1 MGYQELRCN
10 KTKEK
15 GHKAFVMS
23 DWTDS
28 LGGSQQGLPP
38 LCPPQAR
45 PKPMMS
51 SRATRPRSR
60 RGRVPPPVELD
71 PVVESTEEAEAVGS
85 SVGPEQAP
93 RLPPEESPAEPL
105 VTSAEKSHGG
115 HCQRLDRHRDEQ
127 TEASEPSNSLT
138 PGKVPIMPASPPSQ
152 LHQPSG
158 EDAQE
163 GHGSNLYLALQQAV
177 ESLEKAAASCRQ
189 QASSLPASTTML
201 GPEEPSKADEDN
213 LHPLQRLEELVRSW
227 SPVSQEEG
235 LPEQERIHYKREALS
250 LTEQNA
256 SLRSSL
262 KNKEDE
268 LAQDQASLQAFQ
280 DEKEMLQRQVWE
292 LHESLL
298 RLDLPPAH
306 PLSQDSSM
314 SRSSSPGAE
323 EELWGT
329 QQLQS
334 ISSPVI
340 SAPLTPELQG
350 LEAQMEQHRRTIQ
363 RLKCFNQMLLG
374 ALQTCKGRSEG
385 LSMRLGQREAETTAL
400 HLALQ
405 YSEQC
410 VEAYGVLLD
419 LRTVDTRTVPGL
431 QAREGRTESAMAEA
445 QRLLSEEDPTE
456 AGILARVYAS
466 PEGSSVDAPTELEV
480 AALLQSYIGRLRAH
494 QALVKVSPEP
504 DSKPGLGSSVPREEV
519 IFQAMLGAQPNLE
532 LPRLEK
538 TQIQQELATMREAL
552 VDLTLKLQL
561 VKKEKRALELRDAAH
576 RAQGTLYLLLLE
588 QLQWQLGQGRPQ
600 DPLSSGE
607 SDSDSDS
614 SCGAWIPGDRD
625 QPAWP
630 GGPRDSEDML
640 QELTNS
646 LTRIQELQGQ
656 LMELQS
662 SLEQMAQDERVQRA
676 RCLEL
681 TSDFCKAHSALV
693 LAFRGAQRK
702 QEQHQQTLDQQIALM
717 AARQEEEL
725 ESLAQ
730 VAQVLEDSGIL
741 MPWGETSL

>member
-1 MGYQELRCN
+1 
-10 KTKEK
+10 
-15 GHKAFVMS
+15 
-23 DWTDS
+23 
-28 LGGSQQGLPP
+28 
-38 LCPPQAR
+38 
-45 PKPMMS
+45 MMS

-60 RGRVPPPVELD
+60 RGRAPPPGELD

-85 SVGPEQAP
+85 SVESEQAP
-93 RLPPEESPAEPL
+93 RLPLKESPAEPL
-105 VTSAEKSHGG
+105 ATSAERNHQG
-115 HCQRLDRHRDEQ
+115 HCQQLDRDRDAQ
-127 TEASEPSNSLT
+127 TEASEPSSSLT
-138 PGKVPIMPASPPSQ
+138 PGKLPMMPASSPSQ
-152 LHQPSG
+152 HHQPSG
-158 EDAQE
+158 EDAPE
-163 GHGSNLYLALQQAV
+163 GNGPNLYLALQQAV
-177 ESLEKAAASCRQ
+177 ESLEKVAASCRQ
-189 QASSLPASTTML
+189 QASSLPASTTL
-201 GPEEPSKADEDN
+201 VPEEQGKAEEDS
-213 LHPLQRLEELVRSW
+213 LRPLQRLEELVRSW
-227 SPVSQEEG
+227 SPVGQEEG
-235 LPEQERIHYKREALS
+235 MAEQERIHYKREALS

-262 KNKEDE
+262 KSKEEE

-280 DEKEMLQRQVWE
+280 DEKEMLQRQ
-292 LHESLL
+292 
-298 RLDLPPAH
+298 
-306 PLSQDSSM
+306 
-314 SRSSSPGAE
+314 
-323 EELWGT
+323 
-329 QQLQS
+329 QLQS

-340 SAPLTPELQG
+340 SAPLSPELQD

-374 ALQTCKGRSEG
+374 TLQAYKGHSEG

-410 VEAYGVLLD
+410 VEAYGVLLA

-431 QAREGRTESAMAEA
+431 QAREGKAESAMAEA
-445 QRLLSEEDPTE
+445 QRLLSEEDPAE
-456 AGILARVYAS
+456 AGILACVYAS

-504 DSKPGLGSSVPREEV
+504 DSRPGLGSNVPREEA
-519 IFQAMLGAQPNLE
+519 IFQAVLGAQPNLE

-614 SCGAWIPGDRD
+614 SCGAWIPGDGD

-662 SLEQMAQDERVQRA
+662 SLEQMAQDERLQRTQ
-676 RCLEL
+676 CLEL
-681 TSDFCKAHSALV
+681 TNDFCKAHSALV

-730 VAQVLEDSGIL
+730 AAQVLEDSGVL

>member
-1 MGYQELRCN
+1 
-10 KTKEK
+10 
-15 GHKAFVMS
+15 
-23 DWTDS
+23 
-28 LGGSQQGLPP
+28 
-38 LCPPQAR
+38 
-45 PKPMMS
+45 MMS

-60 RGRVPPPVELD
+60 RGRAPPPGELD

-85 SVGPEQAP
+85 SVESEQAP
-93 RLPPEESPAEPL
+93 RLPLKESPAEPL
-105 VTSAEKSHGG
+105 ATSAERNHQG
-115 HCQRLDRHRDEQ
+115 HCQQLDRDRDAQ
-127 TEASEPSNSLT
+127 TEASEPSSSLT
-138 PGKVPIMPASPPSQ
+138 PGKLPMMPASSPSQ
-152 LHQPSG
+152 HHQPSG
-158 EDAQE
+158 EDAPE
-163 GHGSNLYLALQQAV
+163 GNGPNLYLALQQAV
-177 ESLEKAAASCRQ
+177 ESLEKVAASCRQ
-189 QASSLPASTTML
+189 QASSLPASTTL
-201 GPEEPSKADEDN
+201 VPEEQGKAEEDS
-213 LHPLQRLEELVRSW
+213 LRPLQRLEELVRSW
-227 SPVSQEEG
+227 SPVGQEEG
-235 LPEQERIHYKREALS
+235 MAEQERIHYKREALS

-262 KNKEDE
+262 KSKEEE

-280 DEKEMLQRQVWE
+280 DEKEMLQRQ
-292 LHESLL
+292 
-298 RLDLPPAH
+298 
-306 PLSQDSSM
+306 
-314 SRSSSPGAE
+314 
-323 EELWGT
+323 
-329 QQLQS
+329 QLQS

-340 SAPLTPELQG
+340 SAPLSPELQD

-374 ALQTCKGRSEG
+374 TLQAYKGHSEG

-410 VEAYGVLLD
+410 VEAYGVLLA

-431 QAREGRTESAMAEA
+431 QAREGKAESAMAEA
-445 QRLLSEEDPTE
+445 QRLLSEEDPAE
-456 AGILARVYAS
+456 AGILACVYAS

-504 DSKPGLGSSVPREEV
+504 DSRPGLGSNVPREEA
-519 IFQAMLGAQPNLE
+519 IFQAVLGAQPNLE

-614 SCGAWIPGDRD
+614 SCGAWIPGDGD

-662 SLEQMAQDERVQRA
+662 SLEQMAQDERLQRTQ
-676 RCLEL
+676 CLEL
-681 TSDFCKAHSALV
+681 TNDFCKAHRV
-693 LAFRGAQRK
+693 
-702 QEQHQQTLDQQIALM
+702 I
-717 AARQEEEL
+717 
-725 ESLAQ
+725 
-730 VAQVLEDSGIL
+730 
-741 MPWGETSL
+741 

>member
-1 MGYQELRCN
+1 
-10 KTKEK
+10 
-15 GHKAFVMS
+15 
-23 DWTDS
+23 
-28 LGGSQQGLPP
+28 
-38 LCPPQAR
+38 
-45 PKPMMS
+45 MMS

-60 RGRVPPPVELD
+60 RGRAPPPGELD

-85 SVGPEQAP
+85 SVESEQAP
-93 RLPPEESPAEPL
+93 RLPLKESPAEPL
-105 VTSAEKSHGG
+105 ATSAERNHQG
-115 HCQRLDRHRDEQ
+115 HCQQLDRDRDAQ
-127 TEASEPSNSLT
+127 TEASEPSSSLT
-138 PGKVPIMPASPPSQ
+138 PGKLPMMPASSPSQ
-152 LHQPSG
+152 HHQPSG
-158 EDAQE
+158 EDAPE
-163 GHGSNLYLALQQAV
+163 GHGPNLYLALQQAV
-177 ESLEKAAASCRQ
+177 ESLEKVAASCRQ
-189 QASSLPASTTML
+189 QASSLPASTTL
-201 GPEEPSKADEDN
+201 VPEEQGKAEEDS
-213 LHPLQRLEELVRSW
+213 LRPLQRLEELVRSW
-227 SPVSQEEG
+227 SPVGQEEG
-235 LPEQERIHYKREALS
+235 MAEQERIHYKREALS

-262 KNKEDE
+262 KSKEEE

-298 RLDLPPAH
+298 RLDLPPAL

-340 SAPLTPELQG
+340 SAPLSPELQD

-374 ALQTCKGRSEG
+374 TLQAYKGHSEG

-410 VEAYGVLLD
+410 VEAYGVLLA

-431 QAREGRTESAMAEA
+431 QAREGKAESAMAEA
-445 QRLLSEEDPTE
+445 QRLLSEEDPAE
-456 AGILARVYAS
+456 AGILACVYAS

-504 DSKPGLGSSVPREEV
+504 DSRPGLGSNVPREEA
-519 IFQAMLGAQPNLE
+519 IFQAVLGAQPNLE

-614 SCGAWIPGDRD
+614 SCGAWIPGDGD

-662 SLEQMAQDERVQRA
+662 SLEQMAQDERLQRTQ
-676 RCLEL
+676 CLEL
-681 TSDFCKAHSALV
+681 TNDFCKAHSALV

-730 VAQVLEDSGIL
+730 AAQVLEDSGVL